1 MIGTGPYSTLPP
13 LISHDSFVDS
23 RMHAPS
29 VTSHGV
35 PSTVTGGGGGA
46 GCGVGVSSTDG
57 CGTADEVDG
66 TGVADSDDGA
76 GDEVATAEDD
86 GWSDV
91 DDGPD
96 AAC

>member
-29 VTSHGV
+29 VMSHGV

-46 GCGVGVSSTDG
+46 GCGVGVSET
-57 CGTADEVDG
+57 VDDA
-66 TGVADSDDGA
+66 TGDDGA
-76 GDEVATAEDD
+76 AAGEDNVEDD
-86 GWSDV
+86 GDATTDDWSDV
-91 DDGPD
+91 DG
-96 AAC
+96 AAVG